1 MSIPKL
7 ITNFTTGCWVPCAKA
22 LIPFLKTLD
31 KKIPNFQLY
40 FNAKKYNSTNKTN
53 LSDKERY
60 DMLIEQIVEHVFTEE
75 VCKIY
80 TISYDY
86 WIRDLILCLKSNQ
99 VYSLLCVNYLKGSYG
114 KMIDDF
120 NRVLLPKTSDDDEP
134 NDELQDPTE
143 SVKKNVLY
151 YSQDFIKVLEECV
164 SSGLKL
170 YKSIHL
176 NQEDDDSVIC
186 NEMLSKDAQ
195 VFSIYSFNIGGD
207 KLYGLW
213 ASDKELDYELI
224 TLDIFVKLI
233 KDFTFN
239 LNPEHMTNMDTIKR
253 NYVNK
258 QFDLFKSH
266 VNMLTRAN
274 SLYFYKGIYSHSAD
288 YDSYS
293 ELQFTNAVNSFP
305 VSFEDYTKNAVGL
318 FYFDKGVNITVT
330 SYWITSKPVE
340 QILSDYD
347 RGLFTWMESNYE
359 EFLSSS
365 ELHVGASFSMLH

>member
-1 MSIPKL
+1 MSISKL
-7 ITNFTTGCWVPCAKA
+7 ITSFTTSCWVPCAKA

-40 FNAKKYNSTNKTN
+40 FNTKKYNSTNKTN

-60 DMLIEQIVEHVFTEE
+60 DILIEQMVEYVFTEE

-80 TISYDY
+80 TISYKH

-99 VYSLLCVNYLKGSYG
+99 VYFLLCVNYLKGSYG

-143 SVKKNVLY
+143 SIKKNVLY
-151 YSQDFIKVLEECV
+151 YSQDFIKILEESV
-164 SSGLKL
+164 SNGLKL

-176 NQEDDDSVIC
+176 NQDDDDSVIC

-213 ASDKELDYELI
+213 VSDKELDYELI
-224 TLDIFVKLI
+224 TLDTFVNQI

-239 LNPEHMTNMDTIKR
+239 LNPEHLTNMDTIKR

-266 VNMLTRAN
+266 VNMLT
-274 SLYFYKGIYSHSAD
+274 SLYFYKAIYLHSTD
-288 YDSYS
+288 YNSYS
-293 ELQFTNAVNSFP
+293 ELQFANAINSFP
-305 VSFEDYTKNAVGL
+305 ISFEDYTKNTVGL
-318 FYFDKGVNITVT
+318 FYFDKGDNITVT

-347 RGLFTWMESNYE
+347 RGLFNWIESTCG

-365 ELHVGASFSMLH
+365 ELHVGAGISMLH